1 LITCHI
7 VNIKFRKMTFIK
19 NTLKTGG
26 FLFGVILLGLS
37 ACNKEV
43 EDIQGQTSPA
53 PYTPAMVFS
62 PTAKTLGD
70 TLAAR
75 PADSLFYRLIER
87 AGLLPIINVRANQFT
102 IFAPTSGAIK
112 DFVSG
117 ATGGAIPPG
126 APDAVFSSFIR
137 TTLPVATAYAVAAY
151 HIIPQAVPAAKI
163 PTTFPNFAYPTLL
176 NPAPTLSPFARLDAY
191 ISRRTNGAWKD
202 NVPVVGA
209 DIMTGNG
216 IIHMIG
222 AVTVPPSELLWAKV
236 NTDPELTYL
245 KAAILRADSG
255 ATAATP
261 GSLQYYLSDPAIQLG
276 ANFTLFA
283 PTDQAFKNGL
293 YAAAFP
299 IVRAQIFQLAYAQ
312 AIAGGATPAQATV
325 IANGAADANAPAQ
338 TTLLVSTPAIFSNA
352 TLYPYLTA
360 TSVKGILFYHLLGV
374 RTFTVNLPT
383 TATNIPTLLNGAV
396 PTHPGI
402 GVAAT
407 FTGPV
412 VSAATV
418 KGLFNPTA
426 ANIIINPLP
435 GGSSDQRYINGVL
448 HKIDQVLFPAPL

>member
-1 LITCHI
+1 
-7 VNIKFRKMTFIK
+7 MTFIK
-19 NTLKTGG
+19 NTLRKGG
-26 FLFGVILLGLS
+26 FILGAALLGLS
-37 ACNKEV
+37 SCNKEV
-43 EDIQGQTSPA
+43 EEIQGQLPAA

-62 PTAKTLGD
+62 ATAKTLGD
-70 TLAAR
+70 SLAAR

-87 AGLLPIINVRANQFT
+87 AGLLPVINVRANQFT

-112 DFVSG
+112 AFVSG

-126 APDAVFSSFIR
+126 APDAVFSAFIR
-137 TTLPVATAYAVAAY
+137 TSLPVASAYAVAAY

-176 NPAPTLSPFARLDAY
+176 NPAPAVSAFARLDAY
-191 ISRRTNGAWKD
+191 ISRRANGAWKD
-202 NVPVVGA
+202 NVPVVAA

-216 IIHMIG
+216 IIHSIA
-222 AVTVPPSELLWAKV
+222 AVTVPPSQLLLTRINA
-236 NTDPELTYL
+236 DPELTFL

-255 ATAATP
+255 ATIATA
-261 GSLQYYLSDPAIQLG
+261 GSLQYFLGDPGIQLG

-293 YAAAFP
+293 YAASYP
-299 IVRAQIFQLAYAQ
+299 IVRGQIFQLAYAQ
-312 AIAGGATPAQATV
+312 AIAGGATPAQATA
-325 IANGAADANAPAQ
+325 IANAAADANAPAQ

-352 TLYPYLTA
+352 TLYPFLTA
-360 TSVKGILFYHLLGV
+360 TAVKGILFYHLLGI

-383 TATNIPTLLNGAV
+383 TPTNIPTLLNRAV
-396 PTHPGI
+396 AAHPGI
-402 GVAAT
+402 TVAAT

-418 KGLFNPTA
+418 KGLYNPTA
-426 ANIIINPLP
+426 ANIILNPLP
-435 GGSSDQRYINGVL
+435 GGSSDQRYVNGVL

>member
-1 LITCHI
+1 
-7 VNIKFRKMTFIK
+7 MTFIK
-19 NTLKTGG
+19 NTLKAGG
-26 FLFGVILLGLS
+26 FILGAAMLVLS

-43 EDIQGQTSPA
+43 EVIPGQAGTPA
-53 PYTPAMVFS
+53 PYTPPIVLS
-62 PTAKTLGD
+62 TTAKTLGD

-87 AGLLPIINVRANQFT
+87 GGLLPTISNRANRFT

-112 DFVSG
+112 AFVSAVAG
-117 ATGGAIPPG
+117 IPITS
-126 APDAVFSSFIR
+126 PDATFSAVIR
-137 TTLPVATAYAVAAY
+137 GLPVATAKAVAEY
-151 HIIPQAVPAAKI
+151 HIIPQAVLAASI
-163 PTTFPNFAYPTLL
+163 PSIFPNFAYPTLF

-202 NVPVVGA
+202 NVPVVTA
-209 DIMTGNG
+209 DIITGNG
-216 IIHMIG
+216 IIHMIA
-222 AVTVPPSELLWAKV
+222 AVTAPPSELLWARV
-236 NTDPELTYL
+236 NTDPDLTFL

-261 GSLQYYLSDPAIQLG
+261 GSLQYYLSDQTIQLG

-299 IVRAQIFQLAYAQ
+299 IVRGQIFQQAYTLA
-312 AIAGGATPAQATV
+312 IGGGATPAQATA
-325 IANGAADANAPAQ
+325 IANAAADANAPAQ

-360 TSVKGILFYHLLGV
+360 TAVKGILFYHLLGV

-383 TATNIPTLLNGAV
+383 TPANIPTLLNGAV
-396 PTHPGI
+396 ANHPGI
-402 GVAAT
+402 TVAAT
-407 FTGPV
+407 FTGPS

-435 GGSSDQRYINGVL
+435 AGSSDQRYINGVL

>member
-1 LITCHI
+1 
-7 VNIKFRKMTFIK
+7 MTFIK
-19 NTLKTGG
+19 NTFRGGG
-26 FLFGVILLGLS
+26 FIVGAAMLVLS

-43 EDIQGQTSPA
+43 EQIQGQLPAA

-62 PTAKTLGD
+62 ASAKTLGD
-70 TLAAR
+70 SLAAR

-87 AGLLPIINVRANQFT
+87 AGLLPVINVRANQFT
-102 IFAPTSGAIK
+102 IFAPTSAAIK
-112 DFVSG
+112 AFVSG

-126 APDAVFSSFIR
+126 APDAAFSTFIR
-137 TTLPVATAYAVAAY
+137 TTLPVATAKAVAEY
-151 HIIPQAVPAAKI
+151 HIIPQAVPAANI
-163 PTTFPNFAYPTLL
+163 PTIFPNFPYPTLF

-191 ISRRTNGAWKD
+191 ISRRVNGAWKD
-202 NVPVVGA
+202 NVPVVTP

-216 IIHMIG
+216 IIHMIA
-222 AVTVPPSELLWAKV
+222 AVTTPPSELLWARV
-236 NTDPELTYL
+236 NTDPELTFL

-261 GSLQYYLSDPAIQLG
+261 GSLQYYLSDQTIQLG

-293 YAAAFP
+293 YVAAFP
-299 IVRAQIFQLAYAQ
+299 IVRGQIFQLAYAQ
-312 AIAGGATPAQATV
+312 AIAGGATTAQATT
-325 IANGAADANAPAQ
+325 IANAAADANAPAQ

-360 TSVKGILFYHLLGV
+360 TAVKGILFYHLLGV

-383 TATNIPTLLNGAV
+383 TPVNIPTLLNGAV
-396 PTHPGI
+396 VNHPGI
-402 GVAAT
+402 TVSAT
-407 FTGPV
+407 FTGPSV
-412 VSAATV
+412 TAATV

-435 GGSSDQRYINGVL
+435 AGSSDQRYINGVM